1 MTPLLVPTLL
11 VVLAA
16 AAAESHAQQRSM
28 NGAARGHSAPSPVLT
43 QPARRSVE
51 NLRDVLKHDSRTRI
65 ENAVRNSTGGDY
77 RVTSRDRQG
86 GPLASRAHDRGAVD
100 IVTPRIGTPR
110 QFDQARDISRRLGPN
125 FNATVE
131 QVYGG
136 QRPGQSR
143 YVGPAFDRHTT
154 YNNGRRGN
162 TRIVPPRATNN
173 HIHVQ
178 PNYGIDV
185 PWRSGDAVR

>member
-1 MTPLLVPTLL
+1 MSPLPASILL
-11 VVLAA
+11 IALAVLAV
-16 AAAESHAQQRSM
+16 ESHAQQRG
-28 NGAARGHSAPSPVLT
+28 GASATRGYSAPSPVLT
-43 QPARRSVE
+43 QPARRSIE
-51 NLRDVLKHDSRTRI
+51 DLRDVIKHDARTRI
-65 ENAVRNSTGGDY
+65 ERAARDSTRGDY
-77 RVTSRDRQG
+77 QVTSRDRQG

-100 IVTPRIGTPR
+100 IVTPRVGTPR

-154 YNNGRRGN
+154 YNSGSRGN

-178 PNYGIDV
+178 PNYGVDV
-185 PWRSGDAVR
+185 PWRSGNVAR